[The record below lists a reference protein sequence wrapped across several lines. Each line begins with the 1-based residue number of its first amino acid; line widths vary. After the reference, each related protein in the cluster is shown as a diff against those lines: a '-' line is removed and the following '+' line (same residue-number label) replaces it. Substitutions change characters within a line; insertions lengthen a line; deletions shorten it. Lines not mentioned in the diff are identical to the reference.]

1 MRIASFNVEN
11 LFDRAKALNTHS
23 WALGRPVLDDHA
35 RLNAALQQ
43 PVYTAR
49 TKARLLTL
57 LDRLGLTASDEGTF
71 VRLRQNRGRLLRRP
85 RTGGV
90 EIVAGGRGD
99 WVGWVELTTEPV
111 DELAVVNT
119 ARVIADVRADVL
131 GVVEAESRTALKRF
145 SDGALRVGRDPEY
158 PHVML
163 VDGNDD
169 RGIDVGVLT
178 SPQYPLDG
186 LRSHVDDTDGQGRVF
201 SRDCPEHEIRTPS
214 GEKLLVLVNHF
225 KSKGFGGQAPSSALR
240 RRQADRVAAIYRDRT
255 AEGFR
260 YVAVLG
266 DLNDTPDSDPLAPLL
281 QHTDLRDI
289 STHAEFDDGG
299 RPGTFGNGTA
309 SGKIDYVL
317 LSPELYARATGGGV
331 FRKGV
336 WGGKNGTL
344 WPRYDSMTAP
354 VHAASD
360 HAAIYAD
367 LAL

>member
-11 LFDRAKALNTHS
+11 LFDRAKALNTRS
-23 WALGRPVLDDHA
+23 WAQGRPVLEDHA
-35 RLNAALQQ
+35 RLNAALGQS
-43 PVYTAR
+43 VYTA
-49 TKARLLTL
+49 TVKARILAL
-57 LDRLGLTASDEGTF
+57 LDRLGLTASDEGEF

-111 DELAVVNT
+111 DDLALVNT
-119 ARVIADVRADVL
+119 ARVIADVRPDVL

-178 SPQYPLDG
+178 SPQYPLDR

-225 KSKGFGGQAPSSALR
+225 KSKGFGGQAQSSALR
-240 RRQADRVAAIYRDRT
+240 RRQADRVASIYRDRI
-255 AEGFR
+255 AEGLR

-289 STHAEFDDGG
+289 STHADFDDGG
-299 RPGTFGNGTA
+299 RPGTFGNSTA

>member
-11 LFDRAKALNTHS
+11 LFDRAKALKTGS
-23 WALGRPVLDDHA
+23 WATGRPVLDDHA
-35 RLNAALQQ
+35 KLNAALQQ
-43 PVYTAR
+43 PAYTASVR
-49 TKARLLTL
+49 ARIRTL
-57 LDRLGLTASDEGTF
+57 LDRLGLTDSDEGEF

-85 RTGGV
+85 RAGGV
-90 EIVAGGRGD
+90 EIVAAGRGD
-99 WVGWVELTTEPV
+99 WVGWAELITEPV
-111 DELAVVNT
+111 DDLALVNT
-119 ARVIADVRADVL
+119 ARVIADVGADVL

-145 SDGALRVGRDPEY
+145 TDGALRAGPHPVY

-178 SPQYPLDG
+178 KPQYRLER
-186 LRSHVDDTDGQGRVF
+186 LRSHVDDTDEKGTVF
-201 SRDCPEHEIRTPS
+201 SRDCPEHEIRTPD
-214 GEKLLVLVNHF
+214 GDRLLVLVNHL
-225 KSKGFGGQAPSSALR
+225 KSKGYGGQAQSSATR
-240 RRQADRVAAIYRDRT
+240 RRQADRVASIYRDRI
-255 AEGFR
+255 ADGFR

-266 DLNDTPDSDPLAPLL
+266 DLNDTPASDPLAPLL
-281 QHTDLRDI
+281 QQTDLRDI
-289 STHAEFDDGG
+289 GAHPDFDDGG

-331 FRKGV
+331 FRQGV

-367 LAL
+367 VAL